1 MVRAKDPIDGF
12 GQAHVMK
19 FQLMG
24 GWLIAHLLIW
34 PFLAVSDTQDSPQV
48 ISSEMGRELRELT
61 LLSPPEHLGIGSGED
76 CERVYGVLV
85 EWPVDEFT
93 ATIVALC
100 DGNASLYTTS
110 TFGIIGGFAH
120 EPVRV
125 AAIRLVKA
133 AEDYYSDSHP
143 TKEYPYPE
151 TNRVKLYLLTFQGVR
166 VIDADLTALESRKS
180 RYSGLFGLGQNVLT
194 ELRRITEKKK

>member
-1 MVRAKDPIDGF
+1 
-12 GQAHVMK
+12 MK

-24 GWLIAHLLIW
+24 GCLIAQLLIW
-34 PFLAVSDTQDSPQV
+34 SFLAVSDAQDSPQV
-48 ISSEMGRELRELT
+48 NSSEMGRDLRELT
-61 LLSPPEHLGIGSGED
+61 LLSPPERLGIRSGEY

-85 EWPVDEFT
+85 DWPVAEFT
-93 ATIVALC
+93 VTIVALC

-110 TFGIIGGFAH
+110 TFGIIDGFAH

-133 AEDYYSDSHP
+133 AEDYYSDSRP

-151 TNRVKLYLLTFQGVR
+151 TNRVKFYLLTFQGVR